1 LEVRWIF
8 DGPTPEGI
16 VRWAGPF
23 DGLIEDRDDRYLM
36 GLPSM
41 ALGVKIRANTSLD
54 AKTFRGSP
62 GELSTPWGGHGR
74 LEVWERRSFALDL
87 DRVPSQGAAQWRTVS
102 KVRRRRSFRVLDGR
116 VIERSLADAE
126 LPGCTLELT
135 DVFMDGRVWWT
146 LALEASGASS
156 QVRDESLRRT
166 TELLFADPAPGG
178 VPFDLAHSMSYV
190 RWLSEVDD
198 DAVVVGM
205 RQIRTGSL

>member
-1 LEVRWIF
+1 
-8 DGPTPEGI
+8 
-16 VRWAGPF
+16 
-23 DGLIEDRDDRYLM
+23 
-36 GLPSM
+36 
-41 ALGVKIRANTSLD
+41 
-54 AKTFRGSP
+54 
-62 GELSTPWGGHGR
+62 
-74 LEVWERRSFALDL
+74 
-87 DRVPSQGAAQWRTVS
+87 VPSEGAAQWRTVS